1 MQANCVCPCKH
12 KHTCDCVNIASVLL
26 SAPLAFYNTWEGI
39 ILRHRMDKS
48 CTVSGK
54 LSAAELNQSLFLE
67 RDLDSEKQLKKCS
80 DYVKDFPHGLV
91 ASELTGKMGVFSAAI
106 NFQMHNESRTLR

>member
-1 MQANCVCPCKH
+1 
-12 KHTCDCVNIASVLL
+12 
-26 SAPLAFYNTWEGI
+26 
-39 ILRHRMDKS
+39 MDKS

-67 RDLDSEKQLKKCS
+67 RGLDSEKQLKKCS
-80 DYVKDFPHGLV
+80 DYVKDFPRGLV

-106 NFQMHNESRTLR
+106 NFQMHDESRTLSAMRIRCKLIKNMKSEHGKVNQV